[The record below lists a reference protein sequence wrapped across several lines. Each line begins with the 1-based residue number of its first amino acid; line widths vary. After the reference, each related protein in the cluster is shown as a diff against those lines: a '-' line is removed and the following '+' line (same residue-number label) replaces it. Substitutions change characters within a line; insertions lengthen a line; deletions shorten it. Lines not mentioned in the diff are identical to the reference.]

1 MTKER
6 RRKPN
11 IQCWHKSLMPA
22 LWRQCRGR
30 GRQVSE
36 FEDVSLTSTRSEP
49 EGFYRKER
57 KKKERKKEIKK

>member
-1 MTKER
+1 
-6 RRKPN
+6 
-11 IQCWHKSLMPA
+11 MPA